1 MNSKRLFLK
10 LSFFIFI
17 PINLMILVE
26 KKIIEKKNKNIIW
39 IVHKDDI

>member
-26 KKIIEKKNKNIIW
+26 KKIIEKNKNIIW